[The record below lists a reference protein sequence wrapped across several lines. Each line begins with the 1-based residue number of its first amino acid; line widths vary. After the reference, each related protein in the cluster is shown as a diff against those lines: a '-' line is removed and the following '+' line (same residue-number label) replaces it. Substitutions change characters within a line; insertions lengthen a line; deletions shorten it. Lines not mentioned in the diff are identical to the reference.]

1 MRVVLLATRI
11 NTMYIG
17 RFAPSPTGALHLGSL
32 LTALA
37 SWCDARAANGKWLL
51 RIEDIDTPRIQQG
64 AVEHI
69 VAALTHYGL
78 TWDDDVVYQSQRTH
92 LYQQALNTLQQ
103 QHAIFWCTCSR
114 SQLAQTQSA
123 IYNGHCREHHHYR
136 TQAAARLLVP
146 PSTTISF
153 NDGVFGTQHEDISQ
167 TVGDFVVFRR
177 DGLFAYQLAVVVDD
191 ALQGVTHI
199 VRGADLLDNTTRQI
213 YLQQQLGYNTPYY
226 AHIPLIVNA
235 QGEKLSKQTGATPL
249 TFDNPSPIL
258 WQLLRLLGQNPPN
271 ALQSNPKEAIL
282 AWAVNNWCLSHIPA
296 TLKLIT
302 DN

>member
-1 MRVVLLATRI
+1 
-11 NTMYIG
+11 MYIG

-51 RIEDIDTPRIQQG
+51 RIEDVDTTRVQQG

-78 TWDDDVVYQSQRTH
+78 TWDDEIVYQSQRTH
-92 LYQQALNTLQQ
+92 LYQQALNTLQH

-114 SQLAQTQSA
+114 SQLAQTKSA
-123 IYNGHCREHHHYR
+123 IYNGHCRVHQHYR
-136 TQAAARLLVP
+136 SQAAARLIVP
-146 PSTTISF
+146 CGTTINF
-153 NDGVFGTQHEDISQ
+153 DDGVFSTQHEDISQ

-191 ALQGVTHI
+191 ALQGITHI
-199 VRGADLLDNTTRQI
+199 IRGADLLDNTTRQI
-213 YLQQQLGYNTPYY
+213 YLQQTLGYNTPHY
-226 AHIPLIVNA
+226 AHIPLIVTA
-235 QGEKLSKQTGATPL
+235 QGEKLSKQTGATAL
-249 TFDNPSPIL
+249 KFDNPSPIL

-271 ALQSNPKEAIL
+271 ALQSNSKEDIL
-282 AWAVNNWCLSHIPA
+282 TWAVNNWRLSHIPA

>member
-1 MRVVLLATRI
+1 
-11 NTMYIG
+11 MYIG

-51 RIEDIDTPRIQQG
+51 RIEDVDTTRVQQG

-78 TWDDDVVYQSQRTH
+78 TWDDEIVYQSQRTH
-92 LYQQALNTLQQ
+92 LYQQALNTLQH

-123 IYNGHCREHHHYR
+123 VYNGHCRVHHHYR
-136 TQAAARLLVP
+136 SQAAARLIVP
-146 PSTTISF
+146 CGTLINF
-153 NDGVFGTQHEDISQ
+153 DDGVFSTQHEDISQ

-191 ALQGVTHI
+191 ALQGITHI
-199 VRGADLLDNTTRQI
+199 IRGADLLDNTTRQI
-213 YLQQQLGYNTPYY
+213 YLQQTLGYNTPHY
-226 AHIPLIVNA
+226 AHIPLIVTA
-235 QGEKLSKQTGATPL
+235 KGEKLSKQTGATAL
-249 TFDNPSPIL
+249 KFDNPSPIL

-271 ALQSNPKEAIL
+271 ALQSNSKEDIL
-282 AWAVNNWCLSHIPA
+282 TWAVNNWRLSHIPA